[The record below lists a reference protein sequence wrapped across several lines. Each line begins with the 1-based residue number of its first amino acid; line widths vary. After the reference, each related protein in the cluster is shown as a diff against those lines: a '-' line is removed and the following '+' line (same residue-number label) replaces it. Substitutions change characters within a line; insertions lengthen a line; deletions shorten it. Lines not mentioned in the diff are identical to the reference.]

1 MAAAHPPPTSGEQS
15 IIDLVPLVRRVVAA
29 DVAELP
35 VSRGQSLGR
44 VLVYQRGKL
53 LGSTPLVAS
62 RSVSSPGLTGRAG
75 WYATRTLEHVGGWF
89 T

>member
-1 MAAAHPPPTSGEQS
+1 
-15 IIDLVPLVRRVVAA
+15 
-29 DVAELP
+29 